1 MEIILRESMPSLG
14 KAGDVVKVA
23 DGYAR
28 NFLVPRGKAVL
39 ANRKNV
45 AHMERQ
51 RAWILAR
58 AAKQMKELEALA
70 TQLRKLDVEIQ
81 VRVGE
86 GERLYGSVT
95 SMDIAEAIER
105 QHGYSVDR
113 RKIILDEPIKSLGE
127 HEVPVKLGGEVTAIV
142 RVNIVPYE

>member
-70 TQLRKLDVEIQ
+70 TQLGKLDVEIQ